1 MREYIAQNALQ
12 RQQLQQRNKERGKS
26 HPNLRFHDYSLE
38 RYGLSKEIVQAAFK
52 EYIHK
57 YKLA

>member
-1 MREYIAQNALQ
+1 MHEYIAQNTLQ
-12 RQQLQQRNKERGKS
+12 RQQLQQRNKKRGGGQS
-26 HPNLRFHDYSLE
+26 QRFHAYSLE

-52 EYIHK
+52 DYIHK

>member
-1 MREYIAQNALQ
+1 VREYIAENTKQ
-12 RQQLQQRNKERGKS
+12 RQQLQQRNKERGGQS
-26 HPNLRFHDYSLE
+26 QRFHAYSLE

-52 EYIHK
+52 DYIHK